1 MVSTMSVK
9 IIGYAN
15 TNEST
20 KNKPCY
26 IPLFLERI
34 SAGFPSPAQD
44 YVEQSLDLNELCI
57 KQPTATFF
65 VRVEGDSMIEAG
77 IHPGDILV
85 VDRSIQAEQGDIV
98 IASVHGEFTVKE
110 LQLKPQLKLN
120 PRNEQYSSI
129 TIGEGDELIM
139 SLGIK
144 MGVPVFQIKAEM
156 QRHGILAFSSN
167 YALYADL
174 SSRVMRTLE
183 EMAPRVEVY
192 SIDEA
197 FLDLT
202 GIESAISL
210 VEFGQQVRER
220 IGHWIGITVCVG
232 IAPTK
237 TLAKLANHA
246 AKKYPATQGVVDL
259 TNPDRQ
265 RRLLALVP
273 VDDVWGVGRRLSKR
287 LNALGITTALDLANA
302 SPRAIR
308 DQFSVVLERT
318 VRELNGESCIEL
330 EEIPPTK
337 KQIVCSRS
345 FGAKVTQF
353 ELLREAVCEY
363 ATRATE
369 KLRKE
374 QQQAKVM
381 TVFIRTSP
389 FKDNEPQYS
398 NSASGELLI
407 PSCDTRDFIELA
419 NHLLKRI
426 WKDGF
431 RYAKAGVM
439 LSDFYDPGMFQP
451 GLFDDVSTRSNSQQL
466 MSVLDTINQSGA
478 GKVFFAGQ
486 GTKKDW
492 SMKRE
497 HLSPAYTTRW
507 DQLPRV
513 K

>member
-1 MVSTMSVK
+1 MWSPMWCETCAASRDYPMPVFALVDCNNF
-9 IIGYAN
+9 YASC
-15 TNEST
+15 E
-20 KNKPCY
+20 K
-26 IPLFLERI
+26 LFR
-34 SAGFPSPAQD
+34 P
-44 YVEQSLDLNELCI
+44 DLKDTPVVVLSNNDGCVV
-57 KQPTATFF
+57 A
-65 VRVEGDSMIEAG
+65 RSREA
-77 IHPGDILV
+77 
-85 VDRSIQAEQGDIV
+85 
-98 IASVHGEFTVKE
+98 
-110 LQLKPQLKLN
+110 KL
-120 PRNEQYSSI
+120 
-129 TIGEGDELIM
+129 
-139 SLGIK
+139 LGIK
-144 MGVPVFQIKAEM
+144 MGVPVFQIKSEM
-156 QRHGILAFSSN
+156 LRHGILAFSSN
-167 YALYADL
+167 YALTDL

-330 EEIPPTK
+330 EEIPPNK

-345 FGAKVTQF
+345 FGTKVTQF

-374 QQQAKVM
+374 QQQSKVM

-419 NHLLKRI
+419 SHLLKRI

>member
-1 MVSTMSVK
+1 MWSPMWCETCAVSRDYPMPVFALVDCNNF
-9 IIGYAN
+9 YASC
-15 TNEST
+15 E
-20 KNKPCY
+20 K
-26 IPLFLERI
+26 LFR
-34 SAGFPSPAQD
+34 P
-44 YVEQSLDLNELCI
+44 DLKDTPVVVLSNNDGCVV
-57 KQPTATFF
+57 A
-65 VRVEGDSMIEAG
+65 RSREA
-77 IHPGDILV
+77 
-85 VDRSIQAEQGDIV
+85 
-98 IASVHGEFTVKE
+98 
-110 LQLKPQLKLN
+110 KL
-120 PRNEQYSSI
+120 
-129 TIGEGDELIM
+129 
-139 SLGIK
+139 LGIK

-202 GIESAISL
+202 GIESVISL

-345 FGAKVTQF
+345 FGEKVTHF

-407 PSCDTRDFIELA
+407 PSSDTRDFIELA

-451 GLFDDVSTRSNSQQL
+451 GLFDDISTRSNSQQL

>member
-1 MVSTMSVK
+1 MWCETCAVSRDDPMPVFALVDCNNF
-9 IIGYAN
+9 YASC
-15 TNEST
+15 E
-20 KNKPCY
+20 K
-26 IPLFLERI
+26 LFR
-34 SAGFPSPAQD
+34 P
-44 YVEQSLDLNELCI
+44 DLKDTPVVVLSNNDGCVV
-57 KQPTATFF
+57 A
-65 VRVEGDSMIEAG
+65 RSREA
-77 IHPGDILV
+77 
-85 VDRSIQAEQGDIV
+85 
-98 IASVHGEFTVKE
+98 
-110 LQLKPQLKLN
+110 KL
-120 PRNEQYSSI
+120 
-129 TIGEGDELIM
+129 
-139 SLGIK
+139 LGIK

-220 IGHWIGITVCVG
+220 IGHWIGLTVCVG

-265 RRLLALVP
+265 RRLLELVP

-330 EEIPPTK
+330 EEIPPIK

-345 FGAKVTQF
+345 FGVKVTHF
-353 ELLREAVCEY
+353 ELLREAICEY

>member
-1 MVSTMSVK
+1 MWSPMWCETCAVSRDYPMPVFALVDCNNF
-9 IIGYAN
+9 YASC
-15 TNEST
+15 E
-20 KNKPCY
+20 K
-26 IPLFLERI
+26 LFR
-34 SAGFPSPAQD
+34 P
-44 YVEQSLDLNELCI
+44 DLKDTPVVVLSNNDGCVV
-57 KQPTATFF
+57 A
-65 VRVEGDSMIEAG
+65 RSREA
-77 IHPGDILV
+77 
-85 VDRSIQAEQGDIV
+85 
-98 IASVHGEFTVKE
+98 
-110 LQLKPQLKLN
+110 KL
-120 PRNEQYSSI
+120 
-129 TIGEGDELIM
+129 
-139 SLGIK
+139 LGIK

-202 GIESAISL
+202 GIESVISL

-273 VDDVWGVGRRLSKR
+273 VDDVWGVGKRLSKR

-345 FGAKVTQF
+345 FGEKVTQF

-374 QQQAKVM
+374 QQQAKVL

-451 GLFDDVSTRSNSQQL
+451 GLFDDISTRSNSQQL

-513 K
+513 W

>member
-1 MVSTMSVK
+1 MPVFALVDCNNF
-9 IIGYAN
+9 YASC
-15 TNEST
+15 E
-20 KNKPCY
+20 K
-26 IPLFLERI
+26 LFR
-34 SAGFPSPAQD
+34 P
-44 YVEQSLDLNELCI
+44 DLKDTPVVVLSNNDGCVV
-57 KQPTATFF
+57 A
-65 VRVEGDSMIEAG
+65 RSREA
-77 IHPGDILV
+77 
-85 VDRSIQAEQGDIV
+85 
-98 IASVHGEFTVKE
+98 
-110 LQLKPQLKLN
+110 KL
-120 PRNEQYSSI
+120 
-129 TIGEGDELIM
+129 
-139 SLGIK
+139 LGIK

-210 VEFGQQVRER
+210 VEFGQQVRAR

-318 VRELNGESCIEL
+318 VRELNGEACIEL

-345 FGAKVTQF
+345 FGVKVTQF
-353 ELLREAVCEY
+353 ELLHEAVCEY

-419 NHLLKRI
+419 SHLLKRI